1 MRALGAGDAGDADPR
16 KRLAV
21 TSGALVAL
29 TALELDD
36 LDLAVA
42 TLVFH
47 RGGPAQ
53 TSTIAKEELWGTH
66 YNFAQYF
73 FVKSWEMKVG
83 AKGIF

>member
-1 MRALGAGDAGDADPR
+1 MGKEKLSQLRRAAGEADP
-16 KRLAV
+16 LLLGQQFV
-21 TSGALVAL
+21 DDGLGEALV
-29 TALELDD
+29 
-36 LDLAVA
+36 
-42 TLVFH
+42 LVFH

-66 YNFAQYF
+66 CNFAQYF